1 MPMLVFALLFV
12 GSFPSPPSVMNSPTV
27 GLRKTALHSLH
38 KKLGARMAEFGGWDM
53 PIEYSGII
61 QEHLAVRTA
70 AGLFDISHMGEI
82 LIEGPESLRLIQ
94 HVTCNDASRLKDEQ
108 IQYSAL
114 LTPEGTFVDDILVHR
129 FSADRYFLCVNASN
143 AEKDFD
149 WICDQNAFDAEVVYV
164 SDPYSQLALQGPK
177 ALNILQPLVSID
189 LADIKYYW
197 LKRGKIGDL
206 DCLITRTGYTGED
219 GFELY
224 FDPDSSE
231 RVWTQ
236 LMDAGSGDGLI
247 PTGLGARN
255 TLRLEAKMALY
266 GHEITDQ
273 TTPWEA
279 DLAWVVKLDK
289 GDFLG
294 KEALIKQKGTGI
306 QKKLVGFEMVGK
318 GIGRDGYPVLIN
330 GQQAGVV
337 TSGGPSPYLKKN
349 IGLAYVPVSHSD
361 LGKEIEIQVRTQ
373 TVPARIVK
381 TPFYTRPK

>member
-1 MPMLVFALLFV
+1 M
-12 GSFPSPPSVMNSPTV
+12 
-27 GLRKTALHSLH
+27 
-38 KKLGARMAEFGGWDM
+38 
-53 PIEYSGII
+53 
-61 QEHLAVRTA
+61 
-70 AGLFDISHMGEI
+70 
-82 LIEGPESLRLIQ
+82 
-94 HVTCNDASRLKDEQ
+94 
-108 IQYSAL
+108 
-114 LTPEGTFVDDILVHR
+114 HR

-164 SDPYSQLALQGPK
+164 SDQYSQLALQGPK
-177 ALNILQPLVSID
+177 ALKILQPLVNTD
-189 LADIKYYW
+189 LAAIKYYW
-197 LKRGKIGDL
+197 LKRGKVGDL

-224 FDPDSSE
+224 FDPDASE
-231 RVWTQ
+231 KVWNQ

-294 KEALIKQKGTGI
+294 KEALVKQKGRGYPE
-306 QKKLVGFEMVGK
+306 KARWV
-318 GIGRDGYPVLIN
+318 RDGWQRHWPRWLPGSHQRTAGRRRHQWRSVAVFEEEHRPGLRSSVAQRS
-330 GQQAGVV
+330 GQG
-337 TSGGPSPYLKKN
+337 
-349 IGLAYVPVSHSD
+349 D
-361 LGKEIEIQVRTQ
+361 
-373 TVPARIVK
+373 
-381 TPFYTRPK
+381 

>member
-1 MPMLVFALLFV
+1 M
-12 GSFPSPPSVMNSPTV
+12 
-27 GLRKTALHSLH
+27 
-38 KKLGARMAEFGGWDM
+38 
-53 PIEYSGII
+53 
-61 QEHLAVRTA
+61 
-70 AGLFDISHMGEI
+70 
-82 LIEGPESLRLIQ
+82 
-94 HVTCNDASRLKDEQ
+94 
-108 IQYSAL
+108 
-114 LTPEGTFVDDILVHR
+114 
-129 FSADRYFLCVNASN
+129 VNT
-143 AEKDFD
+143 
-149 WICDQNAFDAEVVYV
+149 
-164 SDPYSQLALQGPK
+164 
-177 ALNILQPLVSID
+177 D
-189 LADIKYYW
+189 LAAIKYYW
-197 LKRGKIGDL
+197 LKRGKVGEL

-224 FDPDSSE
+224 FDPEHSE
-231 RVWTQ
+231 HVWNL
-236 LMDAGSGDGLI
+236 LMDAGSDDGLI
-247 PTGLGARN
+247 PAGLGARN

-279 DLAWVVKLDK
+279 DLAWIVKLDK

-294 KEALIKQKGTGI
+294 KEALAKQKAVGI

-373 TVPARIVK
+373 AVPARIVK
-381 TPFYTRPK
+381 TPFYTRPKS

>member
-1 MPMLVFALLFV
+1 
-12 GSFPSPPSVMNSPTV
+12 
-27 GLRKTALHSLH
+27 
-38 KKLGARMAEFGGWDM
+38 MAEFGGWDM

-82 LIEGPESLRLIQ
+82 IIQGPESLRLIQ
-94 HVTCNDASRLKDEQ
+94 HFTCNDASRLKNEQ

-114 LTPEGTFVDDILVHR
+114 LSSEGTFVDDILVHR
-129 FSADRYFLCVNASN
+129 FSADRYFVCVNASN
-143 AEKDFD
+143 AEKDFE
-149 WICDQNAFDAEVVYV
+149 WICRQNPFNATAVNV
-164 SDPYSQLALQGPK
+164 SDQYSQLALQGPK
-177 ALNILQPLVSID
+177 ALKILQPLVNTD
-189 LADIKYYW
+189 LAAIRYYW
-197 LKRGKIGDL
+197 LKLSKIGDL

-224 FDPDSSE
+224 FDPGSSE
-231 RVWTQ
+231 HVWNL
-236 LMDAGSGDGLI
+236 LMDAGSFDGLI
-247 PTGLGARN
+247 PAGLGARN

-289 GDFLG
+289 GEFIG
-294 KEALIKQKGTGI
+294 KDALIRQKERGV
-306 QKKLVGFEMVGK
+306 QRKLVGFEMVGK

-330 GQQAGVV
+330 GQQVGFV

-361 LGKEIEIQVRTQ
+361 LGTEIEIQVRTQ
-373 TVPARIVK
+373 AVPARIVK
-381 TPFYTRPK
+381 TPFYTRPKS